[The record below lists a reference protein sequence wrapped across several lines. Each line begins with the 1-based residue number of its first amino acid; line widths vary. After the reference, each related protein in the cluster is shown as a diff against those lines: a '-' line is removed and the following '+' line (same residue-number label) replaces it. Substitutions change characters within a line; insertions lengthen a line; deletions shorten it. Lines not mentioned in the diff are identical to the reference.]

1 MELVIINKEIEVA
14 KTEFGAYVEET
25 QRLCSDALEI
35 TVTNDESAQYAI
47 TLGGAAKA
55 IVKDVEARRKKTIAN
70 ATAFIDEINSLCKT
84 ITEPLKQAEAATKKK
99 AGDYQIA
106 VEAER
111 LRQADL
117 LRKAAKELQ
126 DKLDCEAKE
135 AREKAA
141 KEGREKAEEEIRLR
155 REKEVAEESIR
166 LKAET
171 NRRQM
176 IAFENETPEE
186 ELAAEAKR
194 LAAEKA
200 IADEANATALEAEI
214 AAACKAAEETANAA
228 ALKAPIVLA
237 PVIAPAQPVRTAS
250 GITSYQVKSWKFE
263 IVNAAIVPPDFQ
275 SPDEKKIK
283 DSIDTGVRDIPGV
296 NIYEHTETRFRNSSR

>member
-25 QRLCSDALEI
+25 QRLCSEALEI

-55 IVKDVEARRKKTIAN
+55 IVKEVEARRKKTIAN

-126 DKLDCEAKE
+126 DK
-135 AREKAA
+135 RPI
-141 KEGREKAEEEIRLR
+141 IRPR
-155 REKEVAEESIR
+155 
-166 LKAET
+166 
-171 NRRQM
+171 
-176 IAFENETPEE
+176 
-186 ELAAEAKR
+186 
-194 LAAEKA
+194 
-200 IADEANATALEAEI
+200 
-214 AAACKAAEETANAA
+214 
-228 ALKAPIVLA
+228 
-237 PVIAPAQPVRTAS
+237 
-250 GITSYQVKSWKFE
+250 
-263 IVNAAIVPPDFQ
+263 
-275 SPDEKKIK
+275 
-283 DSIDTGVRDIPGV
+283 
-296 NIYEHTETRFRNSSR
+296 